1 MGYSVRLDMGIA
13 TRLDVGFAVRL
24 DAVVAM
30 GLDVGLWRI
39 GSEWHATWNIATS
52 SNLNSLFF

>member
-1 MGYSVRLDMGIA
+1 MRLDMGIA